1 MLGLA
6 AATLLSFQLIQAA
19 RLKVLD
25 RVFSLPGL
33 VRSHRLNVIVIL
45 LWDKAKSV
53 R

>member
-6 AATLLSFQLIQAA
+6 ATTLLSFQLIQAA
-19 RLKVLD
+19 RLKALD

-33 VRSHRLNVIVIL
+33 VRSHLLNVIVIL